1 MLEAFPTLRVIYM
14 SHFGQLWSSVL
25 LKDCFI
31 DSGLVCGKAYWNRLD
46 TQLTLVKFD
55 TRQNSSINIFS
66 LFISNF

>member
-1 MLEAFPTLRVIYM
+1 M

-46 TQLTLVKFD
+46 TQLTLVKLTQD
-55 TRQNSSINIFS
+55 RTAQ
-66 LFISNF
+66 